1 MKRERGLI
9 SDCTYNSKGEAER
22 DEEKRREWG
31 GGAHT
36 HTHNTHNTHKSPQLE
51 DEDNEFV

>member
-9 SDCTYNSKGEAER
+9 SDCTYNSKEGG
-22 DEEKRREWG
+22 DEEKG
-31 GGAHT
+31 GGRPGETHT
-36 HTHNTHNTHKSPQLE
+36 HTLSTQLE